1 MRKMQSTDTA
11 ARESQDAGKCSQR
24 GPCCGL
30 KRGVLGLPCPGDAGC
45 EGEGFRSRHPDSAD
59 RCLSA
64 HGAIPSCV
72 LLAGSAPLLSGTVS
86 SL

>member
-11 ARESQDAGKCSQR
+11 ARESQDGGKRSQR

-59 RCLSA
+59 RCLPTERF
-64 HGAIPSCV
+64 PSCV